1 MDLSKIIE
9 LLSYTLPAVVTGL
22 VAIYFFKTYTLNEDK
37 RRNFLL
43 RKKGQKAALPLRLQ
57 AFERLTL
64 FLERISLNKLLIR
77 IPPSGKDTLKY
88 SHKLITVIEQEFE
101 HNLAQQ
107 IYVSETAWK
116 AVVTAKN
123 IMIKIIRSAADNKEI
138 ENADQLREYILKN
151 QLKNESPTQAAIS
164 FLKIEVNKIF

>member
-22 VAIYFFKTYTLNEDK
+22 VAVYFFKSFVANENS

-43 RKKGQKAALPLRLQ
+43 RKEGQKAALPLRLQ
-57 AFERLTL
+57 AYERLTL

-77 IPPSGKDTLKY
+77 IPPTGKDPIKY
-88 SHKLITVIEQEFE
+88 SQKLTGIIEQEFE

-107 IYVSETAWK
+107 IYVSETSWK
-116 AVVTAKN
+116 AVVTSKN
-123 IMIKIIRSAADNKEI
+123 LMIKIIRTSAENKEI

-151 QLKNESPTQAAIS
+151 HMKHEGPTEAALS
-164 FLKIEVNKIF
+164 FLKSEVHKIF

>member
-1 MDLSKIIE
+1 MDLTKIIE
-9 LLSYTLPAVVTGL
+9 LLSYTLPAIVTGL
-22 VAIYFFKTYTLNEDK
+22 VALYFFKTYVTNEDN
-37 RRNFLL
+37 RRYFLL
-43 RKKGQKAALPLRLQ
+43 RKESQKTALPLRLQ

-77 IPPSGKDTLKY
+77 IAPTGKDKLKY
-88 SHKLITVIEQEFE
+88 SHKLITIIEQEFE

-116 AVVTAKN
+116 SVVTSKN
-123 IMIKIIRSAADNKEI
+123 LMIKIIRTTADKKEI

-151 QLKNESPTQAAIS
+151 ELKNDGPTQAAIS
-164 FLKIEVNKIF
+164 FLKLEVHKFL

>member
-22 VAIYFFKTYTLNEDK
+22 VAVYFFKTYVANEDN

-43 RKKGQKAALPLRLQ
+43 RKENQKAALPLRLQ
-57 AFERLTL
+57 AFERLVL
-64 FLERISLNKLLIR
+64 FLERISLSKLLVR
-77 IPPSGKDTLKY
+77 IPPTGKDTLKY
-88 SHKLITVIEQEFE
+88 SHKLITIIEQEFE

-116 AVVTAKN
+116 AVVTSKN
-123 IMIKIIRSAADNKEI
+123 LMIKMIRTTADKKEI
-138 ENADQLREYILKN
+138 ENADQLRAFILENELKN
-151 QLKNESPTQAAIS
+151 DSPTQAALS
-164 FLKIEVNKIF
+164 FLKLEVRKSL

>member
-9 LLSYTLPAVVTGL
+9 LLSYTLPAIVTGL
-22 VAIYFFKTYTLNEDK
+22 VAVYFFKTYTSNEDN

-43 RKKGQKAALPLRLQ
+43 RKKGQKEALPLRLQ

-77 IPPSGKDTLKY
+77 ISPSGKDPLKY

-123 IMIKIIRSAADNKEI
+123 IMIKIIRSAVENKEI

-151 QLKNESPTQAAIS
+151 QPKNESPTQAAIS